1 MILATQRPSVNVITG
16 TIKANIP
23 GRIAFRVA
31 QKVDSRTILDEMGAD
46 ALIGRGDM
54 IFLNPEGSQRIRA
67 QGAWVKDAEIR
78 EIVAHY
84 KSQGEPVYE
93 ASIKERLDKVQ
104 VSEGGDDYDDASD
117 EGGADQDDET
127 EKLVRRALG
136 VIRETRRATTSS
148 LQRRLKVG
156 YNKAANLMDELEKRG
171 YIGPVNGN
179 EPREI
184 LVDLEG
190 EMPDIEEV

>member
-1 MILATQRPSVNVITG
+1 M
-16 TIKANIP
+16 
-23 GRIAFRVA
+23 
-31 QKVDSRTILDEMGAD
+31 
-46 ALIGRGDM
+46 
-54 IFLNPEGSQRIRA
+54 
-67 QGAWVKDAEIR
+67 
-78 EIVAHY
+78 AHY